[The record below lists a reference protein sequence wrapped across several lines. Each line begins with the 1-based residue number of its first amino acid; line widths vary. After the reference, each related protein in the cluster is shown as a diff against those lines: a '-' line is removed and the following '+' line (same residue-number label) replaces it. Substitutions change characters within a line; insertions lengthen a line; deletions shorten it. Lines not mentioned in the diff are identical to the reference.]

1 MEEKNSTDMLEE
13 AIQDGFEKL
22 DRAKDS
28 EEYCDRVKA
37 IKDLYELKNQ
47 EYRAQADY
55 SNHQEEIEMRDMEL
69 EAKKAQDAIEN
80 SFNEKKRKTDLLRTG
95 LTIGATAGLS
105 LLTIIENHQGW
116 IFKPDGFLS
125 KLLNHEK

>member
-1 MEEKNSTDMLEE
+1 MEERSTEMLEK

-116 IFKPDGFLS
+116 IFKPDGFLT
-125 KLLNHEK
+125 KLLNRDK